1 MENNTTPKAKR
12 TRTLPTP
19 IVRCCK
25 CGAPAETTL
34 LSSHTMPA
42 PACRAC
48 VRLIDHCAAAAG
60 LDTD

>member
-1 MENNTTPKAKR
+1 MLPKTRR
-12 TRTLPTP
+12 TWTLPALV
-19 IVRCCK
+19 VRCCK

-48 VRLIDHCAAAAG
+48 VRMIDHCAAAAAAG